1 MTKNSQTPDLTIT
14 LIDTKIWL
22 VLTADKGPMGR
33 SATVENLGSTF
44 RISPPSHAYNGQPM
58 RKMHSGNAV
67 LADVN

>member
-1 MTKNSQTPDLTIT
+1 
-14 LIDTKIWL
+14 
-22 VLTADKGPMGR
+22 MGG

-44 RISPPSHAYNGQPM
+44 RIFPPSHALNGEPM